1 MIRREL
7 TDAQW
12 ELIAPLV
19 AGKDGDRGGTGEDNR
34 LFVDAVLWIVRSG
47 APWRFLPA
55 EFGKWNSVYVRFN
68 RWAKGGIWQRIFK
81 ALVRDPDFAYRIIDS
96 TIIRAHQHAAGAK
109 RGPQNQALGRSRGGL
124 STKVNLAVERSGR
137 PIRLLLA
144 PGERHDIKAAR
155 QLIAGQKGGH
165 VLADRAYDAQWLI
178 ELIREIDAK
187 PVIPARK
194 TSPRRRYDK
203 VIYRAR
209 NLVERCINRLKHF
222 RRVATRYE
230 KTARNYL
237 AVVTIAAA
245 ALWWR

>member
-1 MIRREL
+1 M
-7 TDAQW
+7 
-12 ELIAPLV
+12 
-19 AGKDGDRGGTGEDNR
+19 
-34 LFVDAVLWIVRSG
+34 
-47 APWRFLPA
+47 
-55 EFGKWNSVYVRFN
+55 
-68 RWAKGGIWQRIFK
+68 
-81 ALVRDPDFAYRIIDS
+81 
-96 TIIRAHQHAAGAK
+96 
-109 RGPQNQALGRSRGGL
+109 
-124 STKVNLAVERSGR
+124 AVERSGR
-137 PIRLLLA
+137 PLRLLLS

-178 ELIREIDAK
+178 ELIRKSDAK

-209 NLVERCINRLKHF
+209 NLVERCINKLKHF

>member
-1 MIRREL
+1 MAAHLQGLGPGSRLQLSDHRFHDRTGASACRRR
-7 TDAQW
+7 
-12 ELIAPLV
+12 
-19 AGKDGDRGGTGEDNR
+19 KKGT
-34 LFVDAVLWIVRSG
+34 
-47 APWRFLPA
+47 
-55 EFGKWNSVYVRFN
+55 
-68 RWAKGGIWQRIFK
+68 
-81 ALVRDPDFAYRIIDS
+81 
-96 TIIRAHQHAAGAK
+96 
-109 RGPQNQALGRSRGGL
+109 QNQALGRSRGGL
-124 STKVNLAVERSGR
+124 STKINLAVERSGR

-144 PGERHDIKAAR
+144 PGERHDIRAAR

-178 ELIREIDAK
+178 ELIREVEAK

-209 NLVERCINRLKHF
+209 NLVERCINKLKHF